1 MALALAA
8 CLVVTIYALFAT
20 FAPKTGPLDEAA
32 AGVPEASASAGS
44 AAPLAS
50 GATPAPAGSAVPAVS
65 GSAAASKAPS
75 KAPSTAASKA
85 PAAPDKTT
93 LAENKVIDLINV
105 ERGKAGCGKLRNDA
119 RLQKAARAY
128 STRMAKENFFSHTS
142 PDGGTFVQR
151 IEAAGYP
158 HGGASAENIAYG
170 YADAQAVV
178 DGWMNSEGHRKNILN
193 CSYKAVGV
201 GLAYNSKN
209 TPYWTQD
216 FGFI

>member
-20 FAPKTGPLDEAA
+20 FAPKTSRVDDAA
-32 AGVPEASASAGS
+32 AGVPGASGS
-44 AAPLAS
+44 ATAGAESTAPLAS
-50 GATPAPAGSAVPAVS
+50 GAPS
-65 GSAAASKAPS
+65 GSAAPVASGSKAPS
-75 KAPSTAASKA
+75 KAPSPAASKS
-85 PAAPDKTT
+85 PAGLDKTT

-105 ERGKAGCGKLRNDA
+105 ERTKAGCGKLRNDS

-128 STRMAKENFFSHTS
+128 SVRMAKENFFSHTS

-158 HGGASAENIAYG
+158 HGGAAAENIAYG

-178 DGWMNSEGHRKNILN
+178 NGWMNSEGHRKNILN

-201 GLAYNSKN
+201 GLAYNGKN